1 MNIRIKDQLFL
12 EMISYFILDYILNF
26 RIRLLVPLAMVVSG
40 NINLNLSESPLSDA
54 KLWFFS
60 TIWRAC
66 NISAFK
72 ISSLLIKPMNS
83 SWRAP
88 TRVRLLKRASI
99 GFSNS
104 EQSPSSCHF
113 EWLFNWTRP
122 LLLILKDFKQI
133 SQ

>member
-12 EMISYFILDYILNF
+12 EMISCFILDYILNF
-26 RIRLLVPLAMVVSG
+26 RIRLLVPLAIVVSG
-40 NINLNLSESPLSDA
+40 NINLNLSESPLPDA

-99 GFSNS
+99 GFSHS